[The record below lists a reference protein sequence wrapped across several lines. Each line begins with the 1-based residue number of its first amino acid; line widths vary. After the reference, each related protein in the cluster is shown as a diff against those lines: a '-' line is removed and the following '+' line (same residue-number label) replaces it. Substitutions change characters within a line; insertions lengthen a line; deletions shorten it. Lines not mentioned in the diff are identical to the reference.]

1 MTQAGQTHQSIIEDV
16 SEEALRI
23 AGCVL
28 IMDDDANLCFIYKQA
43 LRYAGY
49 EVYTAETVHKTNSLL
64 EAHRFDVFIGDTH
77 LYGRDQGINLLCK
90 QSAQLS
96 KNGTQIIMTS
106 CDAQYKTICQKMGV
120 SLFIEKPLAIDH
132 LVTVVDR
139 LVNQR

>member
-1 MTQAGQTHQSIIEDV
+1 MTQAGQIHQSTI
-16 SEEALRI
+16 EEALRT

-28 IMDDDANLCFIYKQA
+28 IMDDDANLRFIYKQA

-49 EVYTAETVHKTNSLL
+49 EVYTAETIQKTNRLL
-64 EAHRFDVFIGDTH
+64 DAHRFDVFIGDTH

-120 SLFIEKPLAIDH
+120 SLFIEKQLAIDH

>member
-1 MTQAGQTHQSIIEDV
+1 MTQAGQTHQSVTED
-16 SEEALRI
+16 ALRI

-28 IMDDDANLCFIYKQA
+28 IMDDDANLRFIYKQA

-49 EVYTAETVHKTNSLL
+49 EVYTAETVQKTNSLL
-64 EAHRFDVFIGDTH
+64 EAHQFDVFIGDTH

-106 CDAQYKTICQKMGV
+106 CDAQYKTICQKMGA
-120 SLFIEKPLAIDH
+120 SLFIEKPLAVDY
-132 LVTVVDR
+132 LVTVVER
-139 LVNQR
+139 LVKQR